1 MIGRL
6 RSAALTLDRP
16 ALEDAG
22 KYTDLEALDPA
33 EGEKRADEGRDLRS
47 LMMSSGPRRTGVLAA
62 VGQGAGFP
70 PQRSRRLLQLL
81 LQDDLTQVG
90 LNLRRGAGRRTE
102 SS

>member
-1 MIGRL
+1 
-6 RSAALTLDRP
+6 
-16 ALEDAG
+16 
-22 KYTDLEALDPA
+22 
-33 EGEKRADEGRDLRS
+33 
-47 LMMSSGPRRTGVLAA
+47 MMSSGLRRTGVLAP